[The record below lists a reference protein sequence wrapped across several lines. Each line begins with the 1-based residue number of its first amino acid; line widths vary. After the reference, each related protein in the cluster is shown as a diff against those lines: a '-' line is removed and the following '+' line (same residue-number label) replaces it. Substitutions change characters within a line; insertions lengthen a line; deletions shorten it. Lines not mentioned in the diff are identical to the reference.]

1 MTLRVPARPSR
12 ATLVVLGSRFV
23 AQATP
28 VQCEDAARGAREA
41 LRGEF
46 PDATHH
52 CWGISLR
59 TTAGARTLSDD
70 AGEPA
75 GTAGAPILQAI
86 RRAGVTNV
94 VVIVARWFGGTR
106 LGKGGL
112 ARAYRDAS
120 RAALESAGVVEV
132 MPMVRLRLAG
142 PTEADGAV
150 RHLLARR
157 SGRLLS
163 ASYDEAGGAALLV
176 EAPEAERAALQDD
189 LARLTR
195 GAWRAADPARDA
207 GDG

>member
-1 MTLRVPARPSR
+1 MTLRIPARSSR
-12 ATLVVLGSRFV
+12 STLIVLGSRFL

-28 VQCEDAARGAREA
+28 ASCDDDGRRVRDA

-52 CWGISLR
+52 CWGMSLR
-59 TTAGARTLSDD
+59 TPAGERALSDD

-75 GTAGAPILQAI
+75 GTAGTPILQAI

-94 VVIVARWFGGTR
+94 IVVVTRWFGGTK

-112 ARAYRDAS
+112 ARAYRETA
-120 RAALESAGVVEV
+120 RAALDAAGAVEV
-132 MPMVRLRLAG
+132 TPMMRLRFEG
-142 PTEADGAV
+142 PVEADGAV

-157 SGRLLS
+157 SGRVLA
-163 ASYDEAGGAALLV
+163 ASYDDAGVARLLV
-176 EAPEAERAALQDD
+176 EAPEAERASMEDD

-195 GAWRAADPARDA
+195 GAWRTIDAARDSR
-207 GDG
+207 DG

>member
-12 ATLVVLGSRFV
+12 TTLVVLGSRFV

-28 VQCEDAARGAREA
+28 ADSEDAVRRARDG
-41 LRGEF
+41 LRCEF

-52 CWGISLR
+52 CWGMSLR
-59 TTAGARTLSDD
+59 TPAGERALSDD

-75 GTAGAPILQAI
+75 GTAGASILQAI
-86 RRAGVTNV
+86 RRSGLTNV
-94 VVIVARWFGGTR
+94 VVIVARWFGGTK

-112 ARAYRDAS
+112 ARAYREAA
-120 RAALESAGVVEV
+120 RAALASSGVLEV
-132 MPMVRLRLAG
+132 MPMVRLRLTG

-150 RHLLARR
+150 RHVLARR

-163 ASYDEAGGAALLV
+163 ASYDESGGAVLLV
-176 EAPEAERAALQDD
+176 EAPEPERAALQDD

-195 GAWRAADPARDA
+195 GAWRMTGVARDPRN
-207 GDG
+207 G

>member
-12 ATLVVLGSRFV
+12 TTLVVLGSRFV
-23 AQATP
+23 AMATP
-28 VQCEDAARGAREA
+28 VRDEDDARVAREA

-52 CWGISLR
+52 CWGMSLR
-59 TTAGARTLSDD
+59 TPAGERALSDD

-86 RRAGVTNV
+86 RRAGITNV
-94 VVIVARWFGGTR
+94 VVIVARWFGGTK

-112 ARAYRDAS
+112 ARAYREAA
-120 RAALESAGVVEV
+120 RAALESAGALEVVA
-132 MPMVRLRLAG
+132 MVKLRLAG
-142 PTEADGAV
+142 PTEADGVV

-163 ASYDEAGGAALLV
+163 ASYDESGGASLLV
-176 EAPEAERAALQDD
+176 ETPEAERAALRDD

-195 GAWRAADPARDA
+195 GAWKAADVERGARD
-207 GDG
+207 G

>member
-12 ATLVVLGSRFV
+12 TTLVVLGSRFV

-28 VQCEDAARGAREA
+28 VQDEVAARAARDT

-52 CWGISLR
+52 CWAMSLW
-59 TTAGARTLSDD
+59 TPAGGRALSDD

-94 VVIVARWFGGTR
+94 VVIVARWFGGTK

-120 RAALESAGVVEV
+120 RAALETAGVVEV

-163 ASYDEAGGAALLV
+163 ASYDEAGGATLLV

-195 GAWRAADPARDA
+195 GAWRTADLARGP